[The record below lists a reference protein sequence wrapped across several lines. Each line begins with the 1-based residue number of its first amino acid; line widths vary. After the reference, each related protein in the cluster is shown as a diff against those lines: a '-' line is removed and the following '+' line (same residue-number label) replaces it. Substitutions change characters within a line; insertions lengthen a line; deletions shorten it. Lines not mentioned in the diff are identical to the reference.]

1 MRRRERFSV
10 SSCPMLYC
18 YNTCT
23 IFIEKY
29 LYITPKGLSGM
40 NWIEKSPSATRH
52 LTRLYITVLSTIALL
67 ALIGQGVIQFTLQ
80 QQSSDAL
87 VINVAGRQRMLS
99 QRLSKAALT
108 LDVFSDPTLRHENM
122 QELVNVSALWQHSQE
137 GLLHGDARSGLP
149 GHNSAT
155 VLHLFAVIDPNYNA
169 MLYATKQLIT
179 PLTHNIS
186 TPSAVL
192 LPFIQIILA
201 NQGSFLQGMD
211 RIVQQYQNEAQD
223 HVLHMREIEITLF
236 SLTLVVLLLEGLFV
250 FRPAA
255 RRIHLT
261 LIDLIRANERAAR
274 AEVTRKKTER
284 ILALNEALASSQQ
297 STPHARIVALG
308 HYQVRGKEGIYY
320 NVYHREDDGQQ
331 LFVCECPQYGQQA
344 ICPHSLAA
352 AALHSVSGFQQ
363 L

>member
-1 MRRRERFSV
+1 
-10 SSCPMLYC
+10 
-18 YNTCT
+18 
-23 IFIEKY
+23 
-29 LYITPKGLSGM
+29 M
-40 NWIEKSPSATRH
+40 NWVEKSPSATRH

-67 ALIGQGVIQFTLQ
+67 ALIGQVVIQFTLQ

-108 LDVFSDPTLRHENM
+108 LDVFSDPTLRRVNI
-122 QELVNVSALWQHSQE
+122 QELVSVSDLWQHSQE
-137 GLLHGDARSGLP
+137 GLLHGNVQLGLP
-149 GHNSAT
+149 GHNST
-155 VLHLFAVIDPNYNA
+155 PVLHLFTLIDTNYDA
-169 MLYATKQLIT
+169 MLHASQQLSVI
-179 PLTHNIS
+179 LTHNIAM
-186 TPSAVL
+186 PSAVL
-192 LPFIQIILA
+192 LPFIQTILA
-201 NQGSFLQGMD
+201 NQSNFLQGMD

-223 HVLHMREIEITLF
+223 HVLHMREIELILF
-236 SLTLVVLLLEGLFV
+236 SLTMVVLLLEGLFV

-255 RRIHLT
+255 QRIHQT
-261 LIDLIRANERAAR
+261 LIDLIRANERVAR
-274 AEVTRKKTER
+274 AEVTRKKAER

-331 LFVCECPQYGQQA
+331 LFVCECHQYGLQG